1 MAPFDLERE
10 QLMGGPELAS
20 GAGRVWASR
29 PTLLSRHDRPQAFDG
44 SIGSTP
50 DQIMSMESRFIGT
63 FLGYVDFIDP
73 FTRVISGAI
82 G

>member
-1 MAPFDLERE
+1 
-10 QLMGGPELAS
+10 
-20 GAGRVWASR
+20 
-29 PTLLSRHDRPQAFDG
+29 
-44 SIGSTP
+44 
-50 DQIMSMESRFIGT
+50 MSMESRFIDT